1 MGAALAQQQRYAD
14 AIPYLHK
21 AIELQPD
28 SAWAHYAMGLSLM
41 KAGDFNTAAVHL
53 EIAAGR
59 LPRFDAAHIALA
71 ETYEHLGR
79 VADGSRERAK
89 VSGGSVNY

>member
-1 MGAALAQQQRYAD
+1 MGEALFPQQHYRD

-28 SAWAHYAMGLSLM
+28 SAWAHYIMGFTLM
-41 KAGDFNTAAVHL
+41 KTGDYKTATVHL

-59 LPRFDAAHIALA
+59 LPGFATAHLALT
-71 ETYEHLGR
+71 E
-79 VADGSRERAK
+79 AK
-89 VSGGSVNY
+89 TNAK

>member
-1 MGAALAQQQRYAD
+1 
-14 AIPYLHK
+14 
-21 AIELQPD
+21 
-28 SAWAHYAMGLSLM
+28 M

-71 ETYEHLGR
+71 ETYERLGR
-79 VADGSRERAK
+79 VPDVSRERAK
-89 VSGGSVNY
+89 ISGGNTNY